1 MNLKR
6 SNSIFEKK
14 MFWDTFVCHPCTKNL
29 YEMFNNIK
37 NQFSKKG
44 HIFFVKLL
52 QNIFIPMGIL
62 SEKSKHFKSVL
73 TSFSEKCL
81 NGLIQYNLS
90 SCSIYVSLLSDGKL
104 TQKQCD
110 KSFYT
115 LYDVQKFSVCLNP
128 NENLASTLTF
138 TFTKALYSCLKLSLP
153 YITQKVG

>member
-1 MNLKR
+1 MLLCVIHVPRTCMKC
-6 SNSIFEKK
+6 F
-14 MFWDTFVCHPCTKNL
+14 TTL
-29 YEMFNNIK
+29 K
-37 NQFSKKG
+37 NQFGKKG
-44 HIFFVKLL
+44 HIFFVKVL
-52 QNIFIPMGIL
+52 QNFFIPMGIL

-73 TSFSEKCL
+73 TSFSEKYL

-115 LYDVQKFSVCLNP
+115 LYDVQKFPVCLNP

-153 YITQKVG
+153 SITQKVG

>member
-1 MNLKR
+1 
-6 SNSIFEKK
+6 
-14 MFWDTFVCHPCTKNL
+14 
-29 YEMFNNIK
+29 
-37 NQFSKKG
+37 
-44 HIFFVKLL
+44 
-52 QNIFIPMGIL
+52 MGIL

-153 YITQKVG
+153 LITRKSKLVIYQSTFDNSKLALFRSRLNSNFCSTVVYTFPQKSLFILQTTIS